1 MLTALSIL
9 GMIAVIVLIAGLV
22 LVAVKISESLS
33 KQADVLDRA
42 HERWVN
48 LLDPL
53 FNKLLAHNWEEYT
66 TLQELSEPQEG
77 GFFTDE
83 EQREEEEGGMEYPLP
98 PWGSIN
104 TRSNIPRPSA
114 DEERLLAE
122 DFDDADEPRRSEM
135 V

>member
-9 GMIAVIVLIAGLV
+9 GMIAVIVLIAGIV

-77 GFFTDE
+77 GFFTIE
-83 EQREEEEGGMEYPLP
+83 EQAEDEEGGIEYPKP
-98 PWGSIN
+98 TWGSL
-104 TRSNIPRPSA
+104 RGRADIPRPGA

-122 DFDDADEPRRSEM
+122 DFDDADEPRRGER